1 MRRNWP
7 ITGLSGIHLPHS
19 TDEKHHLWWC
29 RPLRA
34 YGEKVL
40 PKLVWKWSENGAAPN
55 SKKFLNCTKLHHS
68 PWQVSRIGGRCQVNP
83 TKTPA
88 LFPLVWAPKLPGA
101 ARSLMGESKNG
112 LLTSSY
118 SHLTRD
124 IWVHLRK
131 HCIPKVSQSDGGIQ
145 CGNWASAK
153 HVIPATRG

>member
-1 MRRNWP
+1 MGWEE
-7 ITGLSGIHLPHS
+7 TGLSLAFPGSIYLILPTKSITYDDVGHWGR
-19 TDEKHHLWWC
+19 TERRYYLN
-29 RPLRA
+29 
-34 YGEKVL
+34 
-40 PKLVWKWSENGAAPN
+40 WSENGAAPN